1 MENWELSNQ
10 VVIDETL
17 IKTKCRCKMIVRMPR
32 KPQKQGL
39 KIWVL
44 QSVSL
49 LRHKLSTKFK
59 AQKKSQIKAQNSN
72 SIIADAYF
80 GSTKSVKELLDLG
93 VNFTLMCRKDRTSK
107 IFKNSLGKLVENIK
121 WRTCYRDFELG
132 ITEENSILEDLGN
145 QINFNRNKTTTFNFG
160 NSVTTSIFHKNL
172 LLCKEIQKNN
182 LDNKIVS
189 PLEKKE
195 TKRVVATF
203 FKDKK
208 RRKNGSNDVC
218 LVSNCYDDS
227 PVECKRKKSPTK
239 IKPKLCDQYSKEM
252 DYVDK
257 SNQNIHTCLFNH
269 RNKKLEKG
277 PTFLFFKIIMH
288 NTQVIYRKNNTEEH
302 LKKN

>member
-1 MENWELSNQ
+1 MGIHPNTDISDHWKKNSILETKWIKDTMSRGRFQAIHRCWRFNNKTSFDQVRKIIKKKSMENWELSNQ

-17 IKTKCRCKMIVRMPR
+17 IKTKCR
-32 KPQKQGL
+32 
-39 KIWVL
+39 
-44 QSVSL
+44 
-49 LRHKLSTKFK
+49 F
-59 AQKKSQIKAQNSN
+59 
-72 SIIADAYF
+72 IADAYF

-107 IFKNSLGKLVENIK
+107 IFKNSLGKLVENGK
-121 WRTCYRDFELG
+121 WRSCYRDFELG

-145 QINFNRNKTTTFNFG
+145 QINFNQNKTTTFNFG
-160 NSVTTSIFHKNL
+160 NSVTTSIFHQNL
-172 LLCKEIQKNN
+172 LLCKEFQKNN
-182 LDNKIVS
+182 FDNKIFS
-189 PLEKKE
+189 PFEKKE

-257 SNQNIHTCLFNH
+257 ANQNTVSFTFKAQTFN
-269 RNKKLEKG
+269 E
-277 PTFLFFKIIMH
+277 I
-288 NTQVIYRKNNTEEH
+288 
-302 LKKN
+302 

>member
-17 IKTKCRCKMIVRMPR
+17 IKTKCR
-32 KPQKQGL
+32 
-39 KIWVL
+39 
-44 QSVSL
+44 
-49 LRHKLSTKFK
+49 F
-59 AQKKSQIKAQNSN
+59 
-72 SIIADAYF
+72 IADAYF
-80 GSTKSVKELLDLG
+80 GSTKSVKQLLDLG

-107 IFKNSLGKLVENIK
+107 IFKNSLGKLVENGK
-121 WRTCYRDFELG
+121 WRTCYCDFELG

-195 TKRVVATF
+195 TKKSCCDF
-203 FKDKK
+203 FLKIKK

-257 SNQNIHTCLFNH
+257 ANQNIHTCLFNH
-269 RNKKLEKG
+269 RNKSWKRVLL
-277 PTFLFFKIIMH
+277 FYFFKIIMH
-288 NTQVIYRKNNTEEH
+288 NTQVIYRKNNSEEH
-302 LKKN
+302 LKKTNTKETKYFLVKLAEELVGEKLKNI